1 MNPVESGI
9 AAGSA
14 LSAIDDKS
22 VVLNSYLST
31 IDRLKG
37 WRPPLSLS
45 FRRAPSKGGYLLKES
60 KSRSNPTKKVWKKRY
75 FVLGEGKLLY
85 KDSSEAGARV
95 KGECPLM
102 GSVVSMIK
110 EGEAGKRNCFKLM
123 SGMMYLTLQCSSERQ
138 VCIVLFLRPLRDLNL
153 CDSSILILFICSR
166 HLLSYF
172 WLCVALSHLISVVK
186 TCVILSH
193 LTLSCLV
200 PHCLNSS
207 SILLLCLVLSSLQ
220 MMDWASSVYHA
231 ISIANGGAY
240 VLQYERDRVAAEEE
254 VSFRFVRCFSYF
266 LHL

>member
-1 MNPVESGI
+1 MVFERSGEWAIIKSSVNPLESGI
-9 AAGSA
+9 AVGSA

-85 KDSSEAGARV
+85 KDSSESGARV

-138 VCIVLFLRPLRDLNL
+138 VCVIPLFLPKGGLDL
-153 CDSSILILFICSR
+153 
-166 HLLSYF
+166 
-172 WLCVALSHLISVVK
+172 VTA
-186 TCVILSH
+186 
-193 LTLSCLV
+193 
-200 PHCLNSS
+200 
-207 SILLLCLVLSSLQ
+207 
-220 MMDWASSVYHA
+220 
-231 ISIANGGAY
+231 
-240 VLQYERDRVAAEEE
+240 
-254 VSFRFVRCFSYF
+254 VR
-266 LHL
+266 